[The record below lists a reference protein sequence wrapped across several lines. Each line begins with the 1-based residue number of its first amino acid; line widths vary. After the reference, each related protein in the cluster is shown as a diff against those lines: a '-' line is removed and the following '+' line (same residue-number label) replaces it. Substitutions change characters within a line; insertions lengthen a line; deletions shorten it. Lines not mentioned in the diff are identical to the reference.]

1 MRDALLAQGLAEQH
15 RWVPDSG
22 WTTFHS
28 RRKDQ
33 RQHAVW
39 LMRLSYAR
47 YAIKKSGEP
56 QKLFE
61 QESLELGLRE
71 PFLSLLRK
79 FVPRAAEDAGN
90 LLESETLVA
99 TATELTEDAR
109 REAGR

>member
-1 MRDALLAQGLAEQH
+1 
-15 RWVPDSG
+15 
-22 WTTFHS
+22 
-28 RRKDQ
+28 
-33 RQHAVW
+33 
-39 LMRLSYAR
+39 MRLSYAR

-109 REAGR
+109 REVGR